1 MLTNSTLN
9 QARLILKAYQKKKS
23 SMFTGVVQVWTFFRN
38 KSNKLIT
45 AFARVES
52 ITECGLA
59 LILF

>member
-9 QARLILKAYQKKKS
+9 QATLILKNQKKKS